1 MRTALPTRVSD
12 ARSNANEQIEH
23 AVSTLGRSKHRR
35 QVFEAVYYHKSR
47 VKSADQ
53 IATMTGLPRIRVL
66 QEANALAAKQ
76 IIGKVQEKGQLIAY
90 EQDSFYQANKR
101 EILRLL
107 DDHKKR
113 DSYPTKRSPST
124 TINMNLRKG
133 LREPKAHFITI
144 DDVAS
149 FADARNIVPATPGRK
164 LSEAEFKRGLQN
176 IIGEQGTFMD
186 WGGEQNDL
194 FTTWIRIGGRRRRAA
209 FALKGPGAKG
219 KMTLRHLGK
228 NADQILRLFRSP
240 ADVFFVQHHAEIDQM
255 VIAEMQTHAREL
267 ARNEGRSVWFGVIDG
282 QDSKRLVMAYPNA
295 FSA

>member
-1 MRTALPTRVSD
+1 MRNGLPARVSD
-12 ARSNANEQIEH
+12 ARSNPNEQIDH

-107 DDHKKR
+107 DDKKKR
-113 DSYPTKRSPST
+113 EAYSTKRRPSS
-124 TINMNLRKG
+124 TITVNLHSGTRG
-133 LREPKAHFITI
+133 AKAHFVTI
-144 DDVAS
+144 DDISS
-149 FADARNIVPATPGRK
+149 FAGVRNIAPTTAAAK
-164 LSEAEFKRGLQN
+164 LSEAAFKRGLQN
-176 IIGEQGTFMD
+176 IIGENGTFTD

-194 FTTWIRIGGRRRRAA
+194 FTTWIRIAGRRRRAA

-228 NADQILRLFRSP
+228 NADQIPRLFQSP
-240 ADVFFVQHHAEIDQM
+240 ADVFFVQYHDEIDQM
-255 VIAEMQTHAREL
+255 VVAEMQVHAREL
-267 ARNEGRSVWFGVIDG
+267 ARNESRAVWFGVIDG
-282 QDSKRLVMAYPNA
+282 QDSKRLVAAYPNA
-295 FSA
+295 FE

>member
-1 MRTALPTRVSD
+1 MRNALPIRVSD
-12 ARSNANEQIEH
+12 ARSNANEQIDH

-53 IATMTGLPRIRVL
+53 IVTMTGLPRIRVL
-66 QEANALAAKQ
+66 QEANFLAAKQ

-107 DDHKKR
+107 DDQKKR
-113 DSYPTKRSPST
+113 DSYPTKRKPLS
-124 TINMNLRKG
+124 TINVNLRKAA
-133 LREPKAHFITI
+133 REPKAHFVTI
-144 DDVAS
+144 DEVSS
-149 FADARNIVPATPGRK
+149 FAGVRNIVPTTRSRK

-176 IIGEQGTFMD
+176 IIGEKGTFTD

-194 FTTWIRIGGRRRRAA
+194 FTTWIRIAGRRRRAA

-228 NADQILRLFRSP
+228 NADQIPRLFRSP
-240 ADVFFVQHHAEIDQM
+240 ADVFFVQYHDEIDQM
-255 VIAEMQTHAREL
+255 VIAEMQVHAREL
-267 ARNEGRSVWFGVIDG
+267 ARNEARPVWFGVIDG
-282 QDSKRLVMAYPNA
+282 QDSKRLIAAYPNA
-295 FSA
+295 FE